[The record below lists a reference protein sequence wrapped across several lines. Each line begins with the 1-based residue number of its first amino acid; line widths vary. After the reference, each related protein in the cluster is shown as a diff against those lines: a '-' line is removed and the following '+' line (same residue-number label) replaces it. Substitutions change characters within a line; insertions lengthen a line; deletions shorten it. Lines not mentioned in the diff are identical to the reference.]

1 MLMDE
6 RNNYSRDSKEA
17 LLRCIQEHKIV
28 LVELSLFLD
37 THPCDE
43 RALKMQ
49 NEHARAYK
57 EAKEKYEKLYGPLTR
72 YYPMSKWKWVSQ
84 SWPWERGNY

>member
-1 MLMDE
+1 ML
-6 RNNYSRDSKEA
+6 KEDCNCNRETREE
-17 LLRCIQEHKIV
+17 LMRQIQEQKFA
-28 LVELSLFLD
+28 LVELSLYLD

-49 NEHARAYK
+49 NKHAREYEEVKAR
-57 EAKEKYEKLYGPLTR
+57 YEKMYGPLTR

-84 SWPWERGNY
+84 SRPWERGNC